1 MKTEEYEN
9 VRSIYRVPFSK
20 LRPEFDSRIFCFET
34 TDDLERMPNEIIGQH
49 RAVRAMEFGLSVEQ
63 SGCNLFVVGP
73 TGTGRMTNPLSS
85 R

>member
-9 VRSIYRVPFSK
+9 VRSIHRVPFSK
-20 LRPEFDSRIFCFET
+20 LRPEFDSGIFSFET
-34 TDDLERMPNEIIGQH
+34 TDDLEWMPNEIIWQT

-63 SGCNLFVVGP
+63 SGYNLPVGP
-73 TGTGRMTNPLSS
+73 TTN